1 MAVRN
6 ILQIGDSRLKAKNHS
21 VSDFNNS
28 KLKKVVKDLVDT
40 IHAGGI
46 FIGIAAPQIGENYQI
61 IATELKETKTRTGD
75 QLDKL
80 RVYINPK
87 IIFYSKTKNVAY
99 EGCGSVAHADLYG
112 QVKRPKEII
121 IEAFNLDRH
130 KFRLRCDGLLARVI
144 QHEYDHLSG
153 IEFTEKIVDYKKLMN
168 REFYIKRIK
177 DSKQQIQSSTITI
190 KEFLEL

>member
-1 MAVRN
+1 MAVRD
-6 ILQIGDSRLKAKNHS
+6 ILQIGDPRLKAKNHFIG
-21 VSDFNNS
+21 DFDNP
-28 KLKKVVKDLVDT
+28 KLKKVIKDLVET
-40 IHAGGI
+40 IRAGNI
-46 FIGIAAPQIGENYQI
+46 FIGLAAPQIGENYQI

-144 QHEYDHLSG
+144 QHEYDHLAG
-153 IEFTEKIVDYKKLMN
+153 IEFTERIINYKKLIN
-168 REFYIKRIK
+168 RDFYIKRIK
-177 DSKQQIQSSTITI
+177 KSKQQIQSSIITI
-190 KEFLEL
+190 KEFSGL

>member
-6 ILQIGDSRLKAKNHS
+6 ILQIGDPRLKAKNHFI
-21 VSDFNNS
+21 SDFNNS
-28 KLKKVVKDLVDT
+28 KLKKVVKDLVET

-61 IATELKETKTRTGD
+61 IVTELKETKTKTGD

-87 IIFYSKTKNVAY
+87 IIFYSKTKNIAY

-112 QVKRPKEII
+112 PVKRPKEII
-121 IEAFNLDRH
+121 VEAFSPDGH
-130 KFRLRCDGLLARVI
+130 KFKLHCDGLLAKVI
-144 QHEYDHLSG
+144 QHEYDHLEG
-153 IEFTEKIVDYKKLMN
+153 IIFTDKADPKSYMSRNEYLDKFKK
-168 REFYIKRIK
+168 
-177 DSKQQIQSSTITI
+177 
-190 KEFLEL
+190 